1 MSRFADAVMR
11 RRTSCVLTALM
22 LAPLATPTFA
32 QATDA
37 RTGTTSL
44 ESRTSTVDTSVTG
57 SMGGTAGPVDT
68 SGTNSMGG
76 TGGTASPAAAV
87 DVIAPAP
94 RAAGVA
100 TASPLVAQGVAYEHG
115 EGVPKDPVR
124 AAALYCEAARAGD
137 NDALFNLGWMY
148 ANGRGIP
155 RDYDVAASLFARA
168 AAAGHAQAGKV
179 LGLFRSGQGA
189 LPDCLREAPATA
201 DAVPYDIVRAEV
213 DPFGD
218 LPAYKQR
225 IADVVNKVAPA
236 YGIEP
241 RLALA
246 VISVESNFDHMA
258 RSDRDAR
265 GLMQLI
271 PETALRFKVRNA
283 FDIRDNVRG
292 GLSYLRWLL
301 AYYRGE
307 VRLAAAAYNAGE
319 GAVDRYKGV
328 PPYAETRDYVK
339 RVMQLFRNERHPYDP
354 SVVSPSPVVGEATR
368 R

>member
-1 MSRFADAVMR
+1 MRPHADWTRVAGAAPTLV
-11 RRTSCVLTALM
+11 ALM
-22 LAPLATPTFA
+22 LAA
-32 QATDA
+32 
-37 RTGTTSL
+37 
-44 ESRTSTVDTSVTG
+44 
-57 SMGGTAGPVDT
+57 PV
-68 SGTNSMGG
+68 
-76 TGGTASPAAAV
+76 
-87 DVIAPAP
+87 
-94 RAAGVA
+94 AGVA
-100 TASPLVAQGVAYEHG
+100 LAQADVAPVAALTVQSVDAIAPPPAPASTLAAGLTAAPSPLVAQAIAYEHG
-115 EGVPKDPVR
+115 EGVPKDPAR

-137 NDALFNLGWMY
+137 PDALFNLGWMY
-148 ANGRGIP
+148 ANGRGIA

-168 AAAGHAQAGKV
+168 AAAGHGQAQKV
-179 LGLFRSGQGA
+179 LPLFRAGQGA
-189 LPDCLREAPATA
+189 LPDCLREGPATVA
-201 DAVPYDIVRAEV
+201 GVPYDIVRAEI

-218 LPAYKQR
+218 LPPYKKA

-246 VISVESNFDHMA
+246 VIAVESNFDHMA
-258 RSDRDAR
+258 RSQKDAR

-283 FDIRDNVRG
+283 YDIRDNVRG

-319 GAVDRYKGV
+319 GAVDRYGGV
-328 PPYAETRDYVK
+328 PPYAETRDYVN
-339 RVMQLFRNERHPYDP
+339 RVLALFRSERHPYDP
-354 SVVSPSPVVGEATR
+354 SVVDPSPVVGAGPR